1 MISRKQKKRPIKAI
15 ANDFFDY
22 LGRRLPQECASDEF
36 YFLPRSETAIKHL
49 GRLDDLTSGEV
60 QDHINYVRNLSAE
73 ISSEK
78 DEDLEG
84 EIDGLLLRQSM
95 ESFIR
100 EFDDAEV
107 WRNDPTLYI
116 KIALFATDQVISKK
130 GFGPDQRESCLYGL
144 LAQIPSLLQVAVENL
159 RSVSEI
165 SRQLALDMTMDAIHF
180 FNHGVRAFIEED
192 MDGNRSLVSDNRG
205 VLVAWVQYRKHLRQ
219 LRSKSHFAVGL
230 DGLKKIISVSF
241 GYTRPP
247 EEILEIAQD
256 AYQNTKEKIRDL
268 ARNLESKKTR
278 HPMNHEMCPSI
289 TSPKTFMQLYV
300 KEVQALRRFFYSQDV
315 ITFPA
320 GEKVTVL
327 ETPSYLHSLRAT
339 ASYKAPLTGD
349 TKGHGIFYITPGK
362 EDLELIS
369 RHCPYLSAHETY
381 PGHHILDHLRI
392 HHLNPIRR
400 LIDCPLFYE
409 GWACYGEQ
417 LLDELGYVLD
427 PRQQLIQLKRQL
439 WRNLRAVLDVKLQ
452 TGRMTPA
459 QAAKEIQ
466 TLGFSSRRAQ
476 RQVRRFCLTP
486 GYQLCYF
493 MGNYEIDRLRE
504 KFGSRLGLKPFHD
517 ALLGGG
523 EIPFHLAERRLD
535 ASCQK
540 VD

>member
-73 ISSEK
+73 ILAEK

-116 KIALFATDQVISKK
+116 KIPLFATDQVISKK
-130 GFGPDQRESCLYGL
+130 GFGPDQRESYLYGL
-144 LAQIPSLLQVAVENL
+144 LAQTPSLLQVAVENL

-192 MDGNRSLVSDNRG
+192 MDGSRALVSENRR
-205 VLVAWVQYRKHLRQ
+205 VLEAWEQYRKHLRQ
-219 LRSKSHFAVGL
+219 LRSKNHFAVGL

-241 GYTRPP
+241 GYTRSA

-278 HPMNHEMCPSI
+278 HRINYKKLPSI
-289 TSPKTFMQLYV
+289 TSPNALMQLYV

-320 GEKVTVL
+320 GEKVILL

-392 HHLNPIRR
+392 HHHNPIRR
-400 LIDCPLFYE
+400 QIESPLFYE

-417 LLDELGYVLD
+417 LLDELRYVLD

-452 TGRMTPA
+452 TGRMTLA

-466 TLGFSSRRAQ
+466 TFGFSSRRAQ

-504 KFGSRLGLKPFHD
+504 NFGSRLGLKHFHD

-535 ASCQK
+535 ASC
-540 VD
+540 

>member
-1 MISRKQKKRPIKAI
+1 MISRKQKKRPIKQI

-22 LGRRLPQECASDEF
+22 LGRRLPQECANDEF
-36 YFLPRSETAIKHL
+36 YFLPRSETAIRHL
-49 GRLDDLTSGEV
+49 GHLDDLKPEQV
-60 QDHINYVRNLSAE
+60 QDHIQYVRNLSAE
-73 ISSEK
+73 ISSER

-84 EIDGLLLRQSM
+84 EIDAILLRQSM
-95 ESFIR
+95 EGFIR
-100 EFDDAEV
+100 EFDDAEG
-107 WRNDPTLYI
+107 WRNDPTVYI
-116 KIALFATDQVISKK
+116 KIPLFATDQVISEK
-130 GFGPDQRESCLYGL
+130 GFAPDQRESTLYKIFT
-144 LAQIPSLLQVAVENL
+144 QIPPLFRVAVENL
-159 RSVSEI
+159 RNVPEI

-180 FNHGVRAFIEED
+180 FNHGVRAFIEEE
-192 MDGNRSLVSDNRG
+192 MDGSRSLVSENRR
-205 VLVAWVQYRKHLRQ
+205 VLEAWEQYRQQLLQ
-219 LRSKSHFAVGL
+219 LRSGNHFAVGL
-230 DGLKKIISVSF
+230 DGLKKITAVSF
-241 GYTRPP
+241 GYTRSP

-256 AYQNTKEKIRDL
+256 AYQNTQEKIHDL
-268 ARNLESKKTR
+268 ARKIDRNKTR
-278 HPMNHEMCPSI
+278 HHINYKKLPSI
-289 TSPKTFMQLYV
+289 TSPNAFMQLYV

-320 GEKVTVL
+320 GEKVILL
-327 ETPSYLHSLRAT
+327 ETPSYLQSLRAT
-339 ASYKAPLTGD
+339 ASYKAPLTGH

-362 EDLELIS
+362 KDLELIS

-392 HHLNPIRR
+392 HHHNPIRR
-400 LIDCPLFYE
+400 QIESPLFYE

-439 WRNLRAVLDVKLQ
+439 WRNLRAMLDVKLQ
-452 TGRMTPA
+452 TGRMTLA

-466 TLGFSSRRAQ
+466 ALGFSSKRAQ

-504 KFGSRLGLKPFHD
+504 KFGPRLGLKHFHD
-517 ALLGGG
+517 TLLGGG
-523 EIPFHLAERRLD
+523 EIPFHLVERRLD
-535 ASCQK
+535 VSCQK